1 MKVRTTKIHKLCVY
15 SFPHCIP
22 NAIKNFFISTG
33 ELSKEEDVLEWLI
46 ENKSTGDDEE
56 IIEDVTAK
64 TLHTLIGNVDN
75 LVVLFCKYI
84 LVFPT
89 CHCIFFVPSMQK
101 RKKIAKGQ
109 AKSHVILSV
118 GLLMT
123 DIHVVRTQKLSSP
136 IVIDSDDEILNKKA
150 RWLNVDCWIHFIKAF
165 VCLIVR
171 VDFLI

>member
-101 RKKIAKGQ
+101 RKKNSKGTS
-109 AKSHVILSV
+109 KEPRNFICWLVNDWYTCCTHTKTILTHCHRFRWWNPEQESALTECW
-118 GLLMT
+118 LLN
-123 DIHVVRTQKLSSP
+123 S
-136 IVIDSDDEILNKKA
+136 
-150 RWLNVDCWIHFIKAF
+150 FY
-165 VCLIVR
+165 
-171 VDFLI
+171 